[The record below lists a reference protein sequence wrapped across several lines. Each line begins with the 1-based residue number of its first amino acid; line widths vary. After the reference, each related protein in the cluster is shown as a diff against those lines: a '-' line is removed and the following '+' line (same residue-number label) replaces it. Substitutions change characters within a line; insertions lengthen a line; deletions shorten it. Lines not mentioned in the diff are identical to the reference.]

1 MCPQKFTA
9 TLVIVDVFLLLFS
22 YKSGYCKN
30 LYVNTYMCFK
40 HSCAYHSGHKTVILF
55 QKAMVGPF
63 WSCASTKEAAINLNL
78 VLAATLLFSPHFS
91 SYVLVESYYIYIYS
105 LSGFFCWTLCF
116 RDSSRFVHISL
127 IHFHWMC
134 NPSIWMH
141 HNFSI
146 HSITDRRFHYF

>member
-30 LYVNTYMCFK
+30 LYVNTYVCFK
-40 HSCAYHSGHKTVILF
+40 HFMCLPLWSQNSYPVPEGHGRSILILCFYQRGSHQPELGVSGHTAFLSTFFQLCISWIIL
-55 QKAMVGPF
+55 
-63 WSCASTKEAAINLNL
+63 
-78 VLAATLLFSPHFS
+78 
-91 SYVLVESYYIYIYS
+91 YIYS